1 MDKIGWG
8 FFLESRIFLSS
19 KKSSFPSRE
28 FLPRVENILIES
40 RLFSSS
46 PDFFAG
52 SRIFSSSREYPTCH
66 VVICHQNDQTIRRSA
81 ICWLRSFFIHRF
93 CSSGCWRTC
102 CGGLGEVSVVYTGL
116 YFPYR
121 TLHNFRKRQKYG
133 IYTRSLG
140 RLCWNNRSVF
150 FGSCQRP
157 KLFRDKSADW
167 RPFSLLAGATKPCT
181 SGIKLLPLFKS
192 VLSFVVYLPAKEVH

>member
-8 FFLESRIFLSS
+8 FFLESRIFFSS
-19 KKSSFPSRE
+19 KEFSFPSRE
-28 FLPRVENILIES
+28 FLPRVENIFVES

-81 ICWLRSFFIHRF
+81 ICWLRSFFIQRF

-133 IYTRSLG
+133 IYIHD
-140 RLCWNNRSVF
+140 RLEGFVEII
-150 FGSCQRP
+150 
-157 KLFRDKSADW
+157 AA
-167 RPFSLLAGATKPCT
+167 FSLVLANVQ
-181 SGIKLLPLFKS
+181 SFLEIKVLIDDLSHSLRELLNHAHLG
-192 VLSFVVYLPAKEVH
+192 